1 MCKLFHWCCQIVN
14 SFCEEND
21 LDLGGDMGGGD
32 WGGDLDLGDLGGL
45 PDEPVHVEE
54 RGVNL
59 TLGDSCQAKWLKKR
73 RLPCDLVAAGDFEEA
88 LNLLKRRL
96 GLINAEPLAAIFKE
110 AYWATCSSLTALP
123 QMPSIHWPLLSEG
136 SAKVRDLSP
145 KILFTP
151 QVILDRAR
159 EALRMVTSGKFN
171 DALNAFRSVLQA
183 IPISVANDANEER
196 QLTEMIDTCREYVNF
211 ARLQVDPETFFRK
224 LRCFKVYYIAF
235 EIFLMG
241 VFLPSCDCS
250 IVTFKKG
257 NKEGKK
263 GWIPYHFWIHLPNI
277 DHLEV
282 LLGKH
287 SSVWM
292 FSLVVHRWP
301 ARSSH
306 LTKWP
311 RSLSWMPT

>member
-1 MCKLFHWCCQIVN
+1 M
-14 SFCEEND
+14 
-21 LDLGGDMGGGD
+21 DLGGDMGGGD

-59 TLGDSCQAKWLKKR
+59 TLGDSCQAKWLRKR

-224 LRCFKVYYIAF
+224 FHRLNEGLLNRLCNFFHGRVSSMLRLQHCHI
-235 EIFLMG
+235 
-241 VFLPSCDCS
+241 
-250 IVTFKKG
+250 
-257 NKEGKK
+257 
-263 GWIPYHFWIHLPNI
+263 
-277 DHLEV
+277 
-282 LLGKH
+282 
-287 SSVWM
+287 
-292 FSLVVHRWP
+292 
-301 ARSSH
+301 
-306 LTKWP
+306 
-311 RSLSWMPT
+311 